1 MSVLPVTPA
10 MSGLHAARWLPADLA
25 EPEPSLGR
33 LLRTL
38 WRRRGIVAGVL
49 LPGLALTGLAL
60 LLWPRTYTA
69 TAALV
74 VNYEVT
80 DPLNGKELPVG
91 QVSSYIATQVELL
104 QTPAVLRAV
113 ARKLALTG
121 ADDASVANVASIPN
135 IANAA
140 DPAASA
146 PPGGDGTRIDRAA
159 MQVARALQ
167 IVPSP
172 RGSQMIYVSYS
183 ARQPALAAAG
193 ANAVV
198 DFYKAQDAERAA
210 GPPGD
215 RLRRH
220 GEELAALKAK
230 VDAAQQAATR
240 FQQRNGLIDDG
251 TRTDVDLLRLASL
264 DERLLAA
271 RHARQ
276 AAELQAAQ
284 DPSTSDGV
292 MASTQAQTF
301 KAQLG
306 VAELRLA
313 QLQRHYTPAHPDVR
327 EAHVQVDEARA
338 ALAAVIRSYRDNA
351 SASRQVAQ
359 RLEQGLQRESAE
371 QRGQVLARSRLQ
383 DEAAAY
389 RLEVA
394 SALAVY
400 QRALDGEDQIRF
412 ASTGGRSNV
421 SIVSRATAPLQ
432 ASHPRL
438 LVGLVMGATA
448 SLLLAMAVAVLWDR
462 AYPRIGDRE
471 EVERE
476 FGPPHDVAVL
486 GEFGRVPNRGAA

>member
-1 MSVLPVTPA
+1 MSVIPA
-10 MSGLHAARWLPADLA
+10 SPGSYPGPSHLSNWLPADLA

-38 WRRRGIVAGVL
+38 WRRRLIVAGVL
-49 LPGLALTGLAL
+49 MPGLALTALAL
-60 LLWPRTYTA
+60 ALWPRTYTA

-113 ARKLALTG
+113 AERLALLG
-121 ADDASVANVASIPN
+121 ADDASR
-135 IANAA
+135 
-140 DPAASA
+140 A
-146 PPGGDGTRIDRAA
+146 PPGGDGTPADSTRADSTPADSTRADRAA

-183 ARQPALAAAG
+183 ARLPSLAAAG

-198 DFYKAQDAERAA
+198 DLYKAQDAERAA
-210 GPPGD
+210 GPPGE

-240 FQQRNGLIDDG
+240 FQQRHGLIDDG

-284 DPSTSDGV
+284 DPATSDGV
-292 MASTQAQTF
+292 MASTQAQAL

-306 VAELRLA
+306 VAELRLS
-313 QLQRHYTPAHPDVR
+313 QLERHYTPAHPDVR
-327 EAHVQVDEARA
+327 EARVQVDEARA
-338 ALAAVIRSYRDNA
+338 ALAAVIRTYRDHA
-351 SASRQVAQ
+351 SAGRQVAQ

-421 SIVSRATAPLQ
+421 SIVSRATPPLQ
-432 ASHPRL
+432 ASRPRL
-438 LVGLVMGATA
+438 LAGLALGSAA
-448 SLLLAMAVAVLWDR
+448 SLLLAVVAAVLWDR
-462 AYPRIGDRE
+462 AHPRLGDRE
-471 EVERE
+471 DVERE
-476 FGPPHDVAVL
+476 FGPSHDVTVL